1 VYDELISKVFGIKDE
16 ASFRETAL
24 EVFRLQSR
32 HNPVYREYIR
42 SLKRDPEQVR
52 ELSEIP
58 FLPVEF
64 FRSQKVMLE
73 GIPEER
79 IFESSGTG
87 TGLRSRH
94 YIADAGLYE
103 KSYLSTFK
111 HFYSDPARYCILAL
125 LPSYLERNN
134 SSLVCMAEGLIRMSR
149 HAGSGFFLDNTGE
162 LIEMITR
169 CEDEQKP
176 CLLLGV
182 SFALLDLADQ
192 FSLDL
197 DYTIVMET
205 GGMKGRR
212 EEITREAMHS
222 LLESRWG
229 ITQVHSEYGMTELL
243 SQAYSK
249 GKGFFRC
256 PPWMK
261 ILVRDI
267 YDPFTYLPPGL
278 NGAINIIDLANIYTC
293 SFIESKDLGK
303 LMPDGSFTVPGR
315 MDNSDIRG
323 CNLLVSE

>member
-1 VYDELISKVFGIKDE
+1 MYNELISRVFEIKDE

-24 EVFRLQSR
+24 EIFRLQSR

-42 SLKRDPEQVR
+42 SLKRNPEDVR

-64 FRSQKVMLE
+64 FRSHKVLME
-73 GIPEER
+73 GITVKR
-79 IFESSGTG
+79 VFESSGTG

-94 YIADAGLYE
+94 YIADTGLYE
-103 KSYLSTFK
+103 KSFISTFR
-111 HFYSDPARYCILAL
+111 HFYSDPRRYCILAL
-125 LPSYLERNN
+125 LPSYLERKN
-134 SSLVCMAEGLIRMSR
+134 SSLVYMADGLIRMSA

-162 LIEMITR
+162 LIELITN
-169 CEDEQKP
+169 CEEQQIP

-182 SFALLDLADQ
+182 SFALLDLAEH
-192 FSLDL
+192 FSLAL
-197 DYTIVMET
+197 DHTIVMET

-229 ITQVHSEYGMTELL
+229 ISQVHSEYSMTELL

-249 GKGFFRC
+249 GKGLFRC
-256 PPWMK
+256 PSWMK
-261 ILVRDI
+261 IMVRDI
-267 YDPFTYLPPGL
+267 YDPFSYLPPGV
-278 NGAINIIDLANIYTC
+278 NGAINIIDLANIYSC
-293 SFIESKDLGK
+293 SFIESRDLGK
-303 LMPDGSFTVPGR
+303 LLPDGSFKVSGR
-315 MDNSDIRG
+315 LDNSDIRG